1 MCLKTYTI
9 LKLTLKNNE
18 SIKLKN
24 LMVQTE

>member
-1 MCLKTYTI
+1 MYLKTYTI